1 MISPKDMVR
10 LFGRLAEKYLALDA
24 SAGKCCYSGCT
35 GCEFRLPGGGYRM
48 AEQTAAR
55 PKWIPTYDT
64 RATADTVHCTKWST
78 GLFFIADDGVAD
90 EEENETM
97 ATANANKEEEQKEDN
112 SAATKVVLSK
122 EQFMERLAALDYTPP
137 LGGPYVGAGAAAFES
152 TAVLE
157 RFYQILTTPRRQ
169 HNNND
174 DNETTRD
181 HRTLTRSTMKRQLQL
196 MAAGE
201 EGITW
206 AVFER
211 ALSDL
216 DR

>member
-64 RATADTVHCTKWST
+64 RATADTIHNTKWST
-78 GLFFIADDGVAD
+78 GLFFVAEGDAD
-90 EEENETM
+90 EERKETM
-97 ATANANKEEEQKEDN
+97 ATANATNEGD
-112 SAATKVVLSK
+112 SAAATARKVVLSK
-122 EQFMERLAALDYTPP
+122 EQFLERLAALDYTPP
-137 LGGPYVGAGAAAFES
+137 LGGPYVGAGAAAAFES

-157 RFYQILTTPRRQ
+157 RFYHILTTPRRQ
-169 HNNND
+169 HNNNND

-181 HRTLTRSTMKRQLQL
+181 HRPLTRSTMKRQLQL

-211 ALSDL
+211 ALSDP